1 MRQLHHPLL
10 SPSLGTQRQVT
21 SLHFGQAG
29 NGRKA
34 YIQSSLHADELPGML
49 TAHKLR
55 GLLEAAEVRG
65 EIPGEVVLV
74 PVSNPIGLDQ
84 SLMHHQV
91 GRFELLTMENF
102 NRNYPDFFN
111 LVKDRIAPKLT
122 PDAKTNLGIV
132 RAAMHEVLSEQ
143 AVTTELE
150 SLRRVL
156 MSLACDA
163 DVVLDLHCD
172 FEAILHMYVEQPMLD
187 LMAPLARLLG
197 ARTLLWA
204 RGSGPSI
211 SFDEALSGP
220 WWRLQAHF
228 ADRAP
233 IPLGCASTTVE
244 LRSQT
249 DVSDALATQ
258 DAQAI
263 VGYLRHVGVMDGPAL
278 ALPEPQCEPTPL
290 AGTEA
295 SHAPHPGVID
305 FVAQVG
311 ERVAAGQLLARVID
325 PLAPRETEIRS
336 SIAGIVYA
344 RHNLRWATAGMELC
358 RVAGRTPIRSGNL
371 LSP

>member
-1 MRQLHHPLL
+1 MRQLHHHLL

-21 SLHFGQAG
+21 SLHFGQGA

-55 GLLEAAEVRG
+55 GLLEAAESAG

-122 PDAKTNLGIV
+122 PDGDTNKDIV
-132 RAAMHEVLSEQ
+132 RAAMHEVLGEQ
-143 AVTTELE
+143 VVSTELE

-197 ARTLLWA
+197 AQTLLWA

-249 DVSDALATQ
+249 DVSDAFATQ
-258 DAQAI
+258 DARAI
-263 VGYLRHVGVMDGPAL
+263 VGYLRHAGVMSGPAP

-336 SIAGIVYA
+336 SIEGIVYA
-344 RHNLRWATAGMELC
+344 RHNLRWATTGMELC
-358 RVAGRTPIRSGNL
+358 RVAGHTPIRSGNL